1 MARAFVQPLAAL
13 VSLTKSSRPTLE
25 AMLGFDRCHA
35 LTPREPSPSPRVR
48 GFGVS
53 FHRSNQE
60 GNMKKLINRL
70 ALRLAPFTVRVY
82 ADDKTYTHKAHTYRE
97 ALAWAACYPA
107 HWGSVHISGRFERFI
122 GARGKA

>member
-1 MARAFVQPLAAL
+1 M
-13 VSLTKSSRPTLE
+13 
-25 AMLGFDRCHA
+25 
-35 LTPREPSPSPRVR
+35 R
-48 GFGVS
+48 GFGVR
-53 FHRSNQE
+53 FCTATKRTKT
-60 GNMKKLINRL
+60 MKRLINRL
-70 ALRLAPFTVRVY
+70 ALSLAPFTVRVY